1 MVVAILP
8 YGSVGY
14 NFSSTGRAEARRWL
28 RTLDFAATTKQRMA
42 DDPKLAR
49 RAILDAVE
57 NQLRENSPPEAKAT
71 LERLTA
77 AGYSKADA
85 KRLIGCALVIEIFDI
100 MKTEKP
106 YNEARY
112 LANLAKLPEL
122 PE

>member
-1 MVVAILP
+1 
-8 YGSVGY
+8 
-14 NFSSTGRAEARRWL
+14 
-28 RTLDFAATTKQRMA
+28 MA

-49 RAILDAVE
+49 RAVLDAVE

-71 LERLTA
+71 LERLIA

-85 KRLIGCALVIEIFDI
+85 KRLIGCALVIEIFDV

-106 YNEARY
+106 YNKARY